1 MAEGSFA
8 GTARF
13 ELQRLLG
20 AGGMGVVYAAYD
32 HEHRCEVAL
41 KLLPSLGRTAAER
54 IKSEFRVASG
64 LHHPNLVSLAELIEH
79 EDHLFFTMEL
89 VSGVDWLSYVRGGQM
104 HRSPG
109 DSRQRGPAALCDD
122 DETQRDTDTAPLA
135 GWEAP
140 AAVAR
145 SAGLLDLAVLRVD
158 GARLRSALRQLTLA
172 LTHLHSEDKVHR
184 DIKPSNVLVSEE
196 GRVVLLDFGLAVDL
210 SRERRSAHP
219 ANGTALYMSPEQARG
234 ETPTPASDWYSVGT
248 LLYEAIAGRV
258 PFAGTRAQL
267 LAAKQERDPELPLN
281 LVPGAPEELR
291 ALCLALLARVPEAR
305 AGGADV
311 LALLERAH
319 SVPVATERAAAAA
332 PVVGRDEE
340 LAAMTRAFD
349 DAVEEP
355 VALLIEG
362 ESGVGKT
369 TLIGEFRR
377 RLEVSDGR
385 ATIFCNGR
393 CSERESVAFKALD
406 RIVEVLAERYDSI
419 FAPGAC
425 DREEAEAAAMA
436 AQAAAL
442 AFPVLGRDRDGAGSE
457 SRTGFDAWQRQRVA
471 FQGLRDLLSL
481 VAGRRRLVL
490 CIDDWQWVD
499 ADSIG
504 LLSHVLAAPAPPL
517 LLVIATRPGATP
529 PALPCPH
536 RQIVLGNLEP
546 DCAQQLA
553 ERLLREPARSAP
565 TWLARA
571 IAAESLGH
579 PLFIAALARQVAV
592 SGDRAARR
600 PDLDA
605 AIGSRVDELPPLAR
619 AAAELLAVSRGPLV
633 TAVLQTALSSNGG
646 GPRWPELAHAI
657 ARLTLENLARAD
669 GVRAND
675 TIDCFHSRVATA
687 ILSRIPAARRREHHR
702 ALAKALELHHS
713 EDFESMTDHWAEASD
728 SVRAAA
734 YAVRAAEGAEESLAF
749 ERAARLYRRSLDLCP
764 TQAGRV
770 NVETRLAAALGHAGR
785 GRDAADAY
793 LSAASVAAP
802 EQRLELQRHAADQ
815 LFRSGYVSDALRLSE
830 QVLPSHG
837 LLLPKSPREALAWLA
852 LRRLAIRVRGLRF
865 TRRAAASIPPAELA
879 RVDAA
884 WTVAIGLSTVD
895 NLRAA
900 AIQSGCL
907 LMALRVGEPFRVV
920 RALAAEA
927 AYIGTKGVA
936 TRARVD
942 RLLALARDLASELSD
957 PYALGFVHLARC
969 YAFYMRSEFAA
980 ARAAGDEAEAV
991 FESRPVMAFWE
1002 LTSARMLSIGSH
1014 FYDGDLRVIRRR
1026 IPVLIRD
1033 AERRGDVYAAT
1044 CLRLGACNLAW
1055 VIGDESGEARRQL
1068 RAANESWYYDG
1079 VHLQQCWSLS
1089 AWVHVDL
1096 YDGDAD
1102 RAYARVQQ
1110 AWRAIERSFIM
1121 RFERLRAE
1129 LFWLRA
1135 RAALASAERHPR
1147 HDSPALADAQHWGTR
1162 LLGESAPWAP
1172 AAGHLVLAGAQA
1184 LRGSHVPARESLRR
1198 AVSLAATTGI
1208 GIIAR
1213 THAQWLGDEAHGLA
1227 AEVARPERWVRMIA
1241 PGLTQLRP
1249 GAV

>member
-1 MAEGSFA
+1 
-8 GTARF
+8 
-13 ELQRLLG
+13 
-20 AGGMGVVYAAYD
+20 MGVVYAAYD

-41 KLLPSLGRTAAER
+41 KLLPSVGPAAAER
-54 IKSEFRVASG
+54 IKSEFRVAAG

-79 EDHLFFTMEL
+79 DEHLFFTMEL
-89 VSGVDWLSYVRGGQM
+89 VSGVDWLSYVRGQ
-104 HRSPG
+104 RPG
-109 DSRQRGPAALCDD
+109 AHGDRQRGTQHDAETASLSGGDVPVTAARAACLL
-122 DETQRDTDTAPLA
+122 ET
-135 GWEAP
+135 
-140 AAVAR
+140 AR
-145 SAGLLDLAVLRVD
+145 PPVD
-158 GARLRSALRQLTLA
+158 GARLRAALQQLALA

-184 DIKPSNVLVSEE
+184 DIKPSNVLVTEE

-210 SRERRSAHP
+210 SRERRSVRA
-219 ANGTALYMSPEQARG
+219 ADGTALYMSPEQARG
-234 ETPTPASDWYSVGT
+234 DAPTPASDWYSVGT
-248 LLYEAIAGRV
+248 LLYEAITGRV
-258 PFAGTRAQL
+258 PFVGTRAQV
-267 LAAKQERDPELPLN
+267 LAAKQEREPELPRD

-291 ALCLALLARVPEAR
+291 ALCRALLARVPEQRAR
-305 AGGADV
+305 SEDV
-311 LALLERAH
+311 LAVVARAH
-319 SVPVATERAAAAA
+319 SAPLATERPVTA

-340 LAAMTRAFD
+340 LRVMLRAFD
-349 DAVEEP
+349 DAVEGP

-377 RLEVSDGR
+377 KLEARDPR
-385 ATIFCNGR
+385 TTIFCDGR

-406 RIVEVLAERYDSI
+406 RIVEVLAERYASI

-425 DREEAEAAAMA
+425 DGEEAQAAAVA
-436 AQAAAL
+436 VQAAAL
-442 AFPVLGRDRDGAGSE
+442 AFPVLGRARGAALCEPRSGS
-457 SRTGFDAWQRQRVA
+457 DAWQQQRVA
-471 FQGLRDLLSL
+471 FQGLRELLVL
-481 VAGRRRLVL
+481 VARRRRLVL

-504 LLSHVLAAPAPPL
+504 LLSHLLAAPAPPL
-517 LLVIATRPGATP
+517 LLVLATRPGTRAP
-529 PALPCPH
+529 GLACPE
-536 RQIVLGNLEP
+536 RRLVLGNLAPES
-546 DCAQQLA
+546 AEQLA
-553 ERLLREPARSAP
+553 ERLLNEHARSAP
-565 TWLARA
+565 SWLVRA
-571 IAAESLGH
+571 IATESLGH
-579 PLFIAALARQVAV
+579 PLFIGALARQVAAG
-592 SGDRAARR
+592 GDRAPGR

-619 AAAELLAVSRGPLV
+619 AAAELLAVFQGPLV
-633 TAVLQTALSSNGG
+633 TAVLESALASNGA
-646 GPRWPELAHAI
+646 GPRWPELAHAL
-657 ARLTLENLARAD
+657 ARLTVENLARAD

-675 TIDCFHSRVATA
+675 TVDCFHSRVAAA
-687 ILSRIPAARRREHHR
+687 ILARIPAARRREHHR
-702 ALAKALELHHS
+702 ALARALELHHS
-713 EDFESMTDHWAEASD
+713 QDFESMTDHWAEACD
-728 SVRAAA
+728 RVRAAA
-734 YAVRAAEGAEESLAF
+734 YALRAAERAEESLAF

-764 TQAGRV
+764 TQSGRV

-815 LFRSGYVSDALRLSE
+815 LFRSGYVGDALRLSE

-837 LLLPKSPREALAWLA
+837 LLLPRSPREALARLA
-852 LRRLAIRVRGLRF
+852 LRRLAIRARGLRF
-865 TRRAAASIPPAELA
+865 KRRAAASIPPAELA
-879 RVDAA
+879 RIDAA
-884 WTVAIGLSTVD
+884 WTVAVGLSTVD

-900 AIQSGCL
+900 AVQSGCL

-927 AYIGTKGVA
+927 PYIGTEGVA

-942 RLLALARDLASELSD
+942 RLLALAQGLAAELSD

-969 YAFYMRSEFAA
+969 FACYMRSDFAA

-1026 IPVLIRD
+1026 IPGLIGD

-1055 VIGDESGEARRQL
+1055 VVGDESAEARRQL
-1068 RAANESWYYDG
+1068 RAANDSWSYDG

-1096 YDGDAD
+1096 YDGDVEQ
-1102 RAYARVQQ
+1102 AYARVRR
-1110 AWRAIERSFIM
+1110 AWHAIEHSFIM

-1135 RAALASAERHPR
+1135 RAALGCAEQRPGLGG
-1147 HDSPALADAQHWGTR
+1147 SALADAEHWGAR

-1172 AAGHLVLAGAQA
+1172 SAGHLVLAGVHA
-1184 LRGSHVPARESLRR
+1184 LRGSSLSARESLRR
-1198 AVSLAATTGI
+1198 AVSLAATSGI
-1208 GIIAR
+1208 QIIAR

-1227 AEVARPERWVRMIA
+1227 EEVARPERWVRMLA
-1241 PGLTQLRP
+1241 PGLTRLRP
-1249 GAV
+1249 SPV